1 MHPSLLPKYR
11 GAAPIH
17 HAILNNDSKTGV
29 SIITLNDKVIDSGKC
44 LYQKE
49 IDIDKSMHFP
59 QLASMLA
66 LEGAMGMMDTLY
78 NIDTIRPYV
87 QDESKTTQAHK
98 ITKNMSFVDFSQST
112 ATQVF
117 CLYKALNYEYPLRTL
132 WNGKIVFLR
141 SIQPLEEDPKN
152 LPSRLPDANQYQ
164 PGSVLYCKERK
175 SLLIR
180 CKDTWVY
187 CPEVQV
193 LPKSRSV
200 EASVIQHAFS
210 DNKQC
215 FKRFEGYE

>member
-1 MHPSLLPKYR
+1 M
-11 GAAPIH
+11 
-17 HAILNNDSKTGV
+17 
-29 SIITLNDKVIDSGKC
+29 
-44 LYQKE
+44 
-49 IDIDKSMHFP
+49 
-59 QLASMLA
+59 
-66 LEGAMGMMDTLY
+66 
-78 NIDTIRPYV
+78 
-87 QDESKTTQAHK
+87 QDESKTSQAHK